1 MCSCVLWWN
10 PSGNE
15 ITDCQPRASKPKPH
29 VLQLGR
35 CWACFQ
41 LARSGT
47 STVLEPQGDA
57 SCRGHTEQSAL
68 RWMGWVQPT
77 QNQAGASSG
86 LDQAPLCLPTARVHC
101 GDPLNV
107 LGIRNSD
114 SILYLRT
121 MQAGF
126 LERGLKAAW
135 PALFSHTS
143 SSTFLNHP
151 IDLKGGFMK

>member
-1 MCSCVLWWN
+1 MEMRSPVVSHELLSQSHVCCSSGDAGRAFSWLARVPALCWN
-10 PSGNE
+10 PRGV
-15 ITDCQPRASKPKPH
+15 QAA
-29 VLQLGR
+29 G
-35 CWACFQ
+35 
-41 LARSGT
+41 GT
-47 STVLEPQGDA
+47 WSRVPCD
-57 SCRGHTEQSAL
+57 
-68 RWMGWVQPT
+68 GWVGCSPPKNRLGCT

-86 LDQAPLCLPTARVHC
+86 LDQAPLRLPTARVHC
-101 GDPLNV
+101 RDPFNV

>member
-1 MCSCVLWWN
+1 MLSAGSL
-10 PSGNE
+10 GY
-15 ITDCQPRASKPKPH
+15 QHRAGTPGGCKLQGAHGAECPEMDGLGAAHPKT
-29 VLQLGR
+29 G
-35 CWACFQ
+35 WA
-41 LARSGT
+41 ARG
-47 STVLEPQGDA
+47 
-57 SCRGHTEQSAL
+57 C
-68 RWMGWVQPT
+68 T

-114 SILYLRT
+114 SILYLHT